1 MGFEENKVISLTAN
15 ANWKQTL
22 SVALVDVLADELVEA
37 YSNPQFRPW
46 YCKLIYT
53 FGPSQIK
60 EWQGRVSDSDNPAKL
75 FSKLASQALRA
86 KEARERLNA

>member
-1 MGFEENKVISLTAN
+1 MGIEENTNITSTEN
-15 ANWKQTL
+15 ENWKQRL
-22 SVALVDVLADELVEA
+22 SVVFVDELADELVKA
-37 YSNPQFRPW
+37 YSNPQFRAW

-53 FGPSQIK
+53 FGPVRIK

-75 FSKLASQALRA
+75 FSKLASESLRA